1 MDIETSINR
10 HALNA
15 NARTLFRAIRMHA
28 GGGTRLAMS
37 VFGIGDPA

>member
-1 MDIETSINR
+1 MDIETSLNR

-15 NARTLFRAIRMHA
+15 NAQALFRGIPMPP
-28 GGGTRLAMS
+28 GSGTRLAMS